1 MLERRS
7 WFHPHPDVRPRSR
20 SLRDRLLEGSKGGS
34 EGREADVHHPPQ
46 QSGLGAWKHNNEVI
60 TIYARVYCVS
70 PSYYLPARPFDGAS
84 KDFCITYQ
92 DFCITNHR

>member
-7 WFHPHPDVRPRSR
+7 WFHPLPDVRPGSR
-20 SLRDRLLEGSKGGS
+20 SLRDRLLAGSKGGP

-46 QSGLGAWKHNNEVI
+46 QSSLGAWKHNTEVI

-70 PSYYLPARPFDGAS
+70 LSYLHARPLDGAS

-92 DFCITNHR
+92 AFCITNHR